1 MTNFVPNKT
10 TGTSANPPR
19 RYAVYDASGAIALV
33 DHIAYLTKAG
43 VGAMTL
49 ATPTGVTNGTTI
61 VIVSD
66 TAQAHT
72 VTYTAGFRDDTTSGD
87 VLTFGGAIGDSC
99 AVICYNSK
107 WRILWLHNVT
117 VG

>member
-1 MTNFVPNKT
+1 MGNFSPDVTDGSLENL
-10 TGTSANPPR
+10 PR
-19 RYAVYDASGAIALV
+19 RYTVYDASGAIALV
-33 DHIAYLTKAG
+33 DHIAFLTKAG

-49 ATPTGVTNGTTI
+49 ATPTGVTDGTTI
-61 VIVSD
+61 VISSD

-99 AVICYNSK
+99 AVIAYGDK